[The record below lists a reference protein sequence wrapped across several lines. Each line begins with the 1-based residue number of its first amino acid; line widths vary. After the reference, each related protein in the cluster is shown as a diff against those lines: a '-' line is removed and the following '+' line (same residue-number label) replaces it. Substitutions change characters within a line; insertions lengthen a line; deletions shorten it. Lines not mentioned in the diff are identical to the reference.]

1 MKDEQTLVACEASP
15 IMEKEARAMWTPL
28 HAGLGGKDPP
38 RINVASEHGTAAQ
51 FEELLAGLSWFD
63 RILVRVGI
71 RWLRRIVITVIGLT
85 LLLIGF
91 IMIIGPGP
99 ATVVIPLGLAILG
112 LEYAW
117 ARHLL
122 RRLKGYVDAG
132 ITQGSAWL
140 GLGKVPTIS
149 TDAGLTSQE
158 PDDSDSPPQ

>member
-1 MKDEQTLVACEASP
+1 
-15 IMEKEARAMWTPL
+15 MWTPL

-38 RINVASEHGTAAQ
+38 KISAAPEHGTAAQ

-63 RILVRVGI
+63 RVLLRVGI

-85 LLLIGF
+85 LLLIGV
-91 IMIIGPGP
+91 IMIVGPGP
-99 ATVVIPLGLAILG
+99 ATVVIPIGLAILG

-117 ARHLL
+117 ARRLL

-140 GLGKVPTIS
+140 GLGKAPNVSTAAESTAQKPHDSESLPQSRDGAIS
-149 TDAGLTSQE
+149 TPS
-158 PDDSDSPPQ
+158 